1 MLSGGESVHLRQAQ
15 AGKPKAA
22 KRSGGFST
30 GLAAGLDPAAERL
43 WQRLREWRAAI
54 AKEHGVP
61 AYVVFHDATLAELAR
76 ARPQSEAGLA
86 QISGVGTRKLERYGA
101 ALLELLQD

>member
-1 MLSGGESVHLRQAQ
+1 MSTSPVKVGIVGLGRWAKVLTR
-15 AGKPKAA
+15 AA
-22 KRSGGFST
+22 KQSDKINIVAGYSRSADT
-30 GLAAGLDPAAERL
+30 
-43 WQRLREWRAAI
+43 RAAFE
-54 AKEHGVP
+54 KELGVP

-76 ARPQSEAGLA
+76 MRPQTEAALA